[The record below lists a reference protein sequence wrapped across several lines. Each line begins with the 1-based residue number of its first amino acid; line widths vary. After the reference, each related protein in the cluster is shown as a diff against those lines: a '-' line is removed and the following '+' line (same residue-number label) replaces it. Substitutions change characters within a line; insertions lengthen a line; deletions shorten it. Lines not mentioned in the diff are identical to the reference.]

1 MDALWSI
8 AGGVVLFLF
17 IRWVIDVYRHRDP
30 LDEFEILRLSRKRQR
45 SRAFAKY
52 DFSTESQVAD
62 PAEKKA
68 MKSQGEFMRCDLDY
82 RSAPARIA
90 GLLKYKKHEWVVFG
104 FIRDHRVVQLWWNKG
119 PDGTCVRSFL
129 RDHQLR
135 GAIWIIRPDCIAI
148 FHNHPNSNPSVYRT
162 NAPSKTDLRSA
173 GLYDG
178 EFSQIGVTLLEFI
191 CERGIPHIYY
201 ASFRDDVAP
210 IQPIIEEIRKVNGTG
225 IFKNYSLR
233 KELKQTTGA
242 DRIPGSVSANVT
254 L

>member
-104 FIRDHRVVQLWWNKG
+104 LIVGFLCRPQRRQGRDEWIVLILRQYGWLRITVGHRLG
-119 PDGTCVRSFL
+119 S
-129 RDHQLR
+129 
-135 GAIWIIRPDCIAI
+135 
-148 FHNHPNSNPSVYRT
+148 
-162 NAPSKTDLRSA
+162 
-173 GLYDG
+173 
-178 EFSQIGVTLLEFI
+178 
-191 CERGIPHIYY
+191 
-201 ASFRDDVAP
+201 P
-210 IQPIIEEIRKVNGTG
+210 ISR
-225 IFKNYSLR
+225 
-233 KELKQTTGA
+233 
-242 DRIPGSVSANVT
+242 
-254 L
+254 